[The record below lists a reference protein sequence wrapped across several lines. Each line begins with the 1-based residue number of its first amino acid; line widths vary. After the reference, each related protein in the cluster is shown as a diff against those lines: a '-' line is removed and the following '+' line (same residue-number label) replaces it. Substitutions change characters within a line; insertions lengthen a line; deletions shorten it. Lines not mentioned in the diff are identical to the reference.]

1 MTSLYRI
8 VAQVSWVIG
17 LLILLLAVVD
27 KLLHLSLK
35 LRVEA
40 STLLLAA
47 TTMFL
52 CAIAT
57 RAVDRN

>member
-1 MTSLYRI
+1 MTSIYRI
-8 VAQVSWVIG
+8 VAQVSWVLG
-17 LLILLLAVVD
+17 LLILLLAIID

-35 LRVEA
+35 LRVEP

-57 RAVDRN
+57 RAVERS